1 MIVRP
6 RPSAFG
12 LLFTLRGSIVPV
24 IAPRVLVIFAISG
37 VVEWVHHAHA
47 PWMPVLTPA
56 PFTLLG
62 LALSIFLGFRNS
74 ACYERWWEGRRQWGA
89 LLGET
94 RALVRQTAALLAA
107 DPALVQRTGRR
118 AVGFAYAL
126 RAQLRGT
133 DGADAAS
140 WLPADEWTA
149 MQRLQGW
156 GDAILRAQSAEFA
169 TAMQRGLLPEM
180 LYGGLADAVTALS
193 AIQTA
198 CERLRSTPMPFT
210 YTLLLHRTAWLFC
223 LLLPFGLVDTLG
235 AATPALAAILAYAFF
250 GLDALGDELEEPF
263 GLSPNGLPLDAMVRA
278 IEIAALEGI
287 GAVEVPSPLTPVTFL
302 LT

>member
-1 MIVRP
+1 MIIRP
-6 RPSAFG
+6 RPNALG

-24 IAPRVLVIFAISG
+24 IAPRVLVIFLISG
-37 VVEWVHHAHA
+37 AVEWLHHTH
-47 PWMPVLTPA
+47 PGWLPELTPA

-74 ACYERWWEGRRQWGA
+74 ACYERWWEGRKQWGA
-89 LLGET
+89 LLSET
-94 RALVRQTAALLAA
+94 RSLVRQTAALLAD
-107 DPALVQRTGRR
+107 DPALVQRTARR

-133 DGADAAS
+133 DGADAAA
-140 WLPADEWTA
+140 WLPAEEWR
-149 MQRLQGW
+149 MVQPLQGRP
-156 GDAILRAQSAEFA
+156 DAILRAQSAEFA
-169 TAMQRGLLPEM
+169 AAVRRGAISDM
-180 LYGGLADAVTALS
+180 LHAGPAEAVTAMS

-198 CERLRSTPMPFT
+198 CERLNSTPTPFA

-223 LLLPFGLVDTLG
+223 LLLPFGLVNTLG
-235 AATPALAAILAYAFF
+235 VATPLLAAILAYAFF

-263 GLSPNGLPLDAMVRA
+263 GLSPNGLPLDALVRA
-278 IEIAALEGI
+278 IEIAALEGS
-287 GAVEVPSPLTPVTFL
+287 GAADIPQPLAPVTFV